1 MTKHNETL
9 EALKRMSEED
19 PNGFSNDIL
28 ALIDYKCKT
37 AKAEAY
43 KEFANT
49 LCAEIDVEI
58 KRYSNIVND
67 SIKRAQKQG
76 CNTNPEYMAYCDG
89 KLHALSDVSYYIDN
103 ILNGQYILMLEGVN
117 GNN

>member
-37 AKAEAY
+37 AKAEAI
-43 KEFANT
+43 KEFAER
-49 LCAEIDVEI
+49 LSKDYFERVLI
-58 KRYSNIVND
+58 
-67 SIKRAQKQG
+67 RA
-76 CNTNPEYMAYCDG
+76 ACDG
-89 KLHALSDVSYYIDN
+89 YGMDNRELVIELSSFLADEVKEMVGDV
-103 ILNGQYILMLEGVN
+103 
-117 GNN
+117 